1 MSLLQSPN
9 LNNVGT
15 SSPAS
20 DARLLTNERQALWE
34 LIERFD
40 ADVRLGGTGV
50 GGVDIAPRTA
60 PQPHHLVGDG
70 LVA

>member
-34 LIERFD
+34 LIE
-40 ADVRLGGTGV
+40 
-50 GGVDIAPRTA
+50 
-60 PQPHHLVGDG
+60 
-70 LVA
+70 